1 MTNVPIGL
9 ITIFAIVLVP
19 VYVFIITA
27 FLGRP
32 RAPKATIILLGFP
45 AALLIVSIF
54 AIWLMSVLLSFI
66 IP

>member
-1 MTNVPIGL
+1 MTHIPIGL

-32 RAPKATIILLGFP
+32 RMPKATIILLGFP
-45 AALLIVSIF
+45 AALLLISIL
-54 AIWLMSVLLSFI
+54 AIWLMSTILSFI
-66 IP
+66 VP

>member
-1 MTNVPIGL
+1 MAHIPIGL
-9 ITIFAIVLVP
+9 IAIFAIVLVP

-45 AALLIVSIF
+45 AALLVVSIL
-54 AIWLMSVLLSFI
+54 AIWLMSLILSFI

>member
-45 AALLIVSIF
+45 AALLVVSIL
-54 AIWLMSVLLSFI
+54 AIWLMGVLLSFI